1 MHLRAVRFVRRRRL
15 LFNFANNRK
24 GCIYMKVILTQDVK
38 SLGKKGELVN
48 ASDGYARNFLFPRKL
63 AVEANAQAM
72 NELKNRES
80 AEKYRLETELK
91 NAKEVAAKINGKT
104 VKLTAKAG
112 QGGRLF
118 GSVTAKEVAEQ
129 ISRQF
134 GVSVDKRKVSMADIK
149 SFGTFSAEIKVYNG
163 VNATV
168 YVSVGEE

>member
-1 MHLRAVRFVRRRRL
+1 
-15 LFNFANNRK
+15 
-24 GCIYMKVILTQDVK
+24 MKVILTQDVK

-112 QGGRLF
+112 QGGKIF
-118 GSVTAKEVAEQ
+118 GSVTAKEIAQEIKKQ
-129 ISRQF
+129 YGFDI
-134 GVSVDKRKVSMADIK
+134 DKRKIAIK
-149 SFGTFSAEIKVYNG
+149 GEVTGEGLYEAVIKVHP
-163 VNATV
+163 
-168 YVSVGEE
+168 SVTSTIKVKVTAK

>member
-1 MHLRAVRFVRRRRL
+1 
-15 LFNFANNRK
+15 
-24 GCIYMKVILTQDVK
+24 MKVILTQDVK

-72 NELKNRES
+72 NRES

-112 QGGRLF
+112 QGGKIF
-118 GSVTAKEVAEQ
+118 GSVTAKEVAES

-134 GVSVDKRKVSMADIK
+134 GVSVDKRKVSMEDIK
-149 SFGTFSAEIKVYNG
+149 SFGTFSAEVKVYNG

>member
-1 MHLRAVRFVRRRRL
+1 MAYAGKDVY
-15 LFNFANNRK
+15 
-24 GCIYMKVILTQDVK
+24 IMKVMLTQDVK

-72 NELKNRES
+72 NDLKNREA
-80 AEKYRLETELK
+80 AEKFRLETELK
-91 NAKEVAAKINGKT
+91 NAKETAAKIDGKT

-129 ISRQF
+129 IKAQF
-134 GVSVDKRKVSMADIK
+134 GVDIDRRKISMSDIK
-149 SFGTFSAEIKVYNG
+149 SFGTFNAEIKVYNG
-163 VNATV
+163 VNAAI
-168 YVSVGEE
+168 YVMVGEE

>member
-1 MHLRAVRFVRRRRL
+1 
-15 LFNFANNRK
+15 
-24 GCIYMKVILTQDVK
+24 MKVILTQDVK

-112 QGGRLF
+112 QGGKIF
-118 GSVTAKEVAEQ
+118 GSVTAKEVAES
-129 ISRQF
+129 ISTITTRLC
-134 GVSVDKRKVSMADIK
+134 D
-149 SFGTFSAEIKVYNG
+149 TL
-163 VNATV
+163 
-168 YVSVGEE
+168 

>member
-1 MHLRAVRFVRRRRL
+1 
-15 LFNFANNRK
+15 
-24 GCIYMKVILTQDVK
+24 MKVILTQDVK

-72 NELKNRES
+72 NELKTASPRRS
-80 AEKYRLETELK
+80 TGSKPSSRTPS
-91 NAKEVAAKINGKT
+91 EVAAKINGKT

-112 QGGRLF
+112 QGGKIF
-118 GSVTAKEVAEQ
+118 GSVTAKEVAES

-134 GVSVDKRKVSMADIK
+134 GVSVDKRKVSMEDIK
-149 SFGTFSAEIKVYNG
+149 SFGTFSAEVKVYNG

>member
-1 MHLRAVRFVRRRRL
+1 
-15 LFNFANNRK
+15 
-24 GCIYMKVILTQDVK
+24 MKVILTQDVK

-112 QGGRLF
+112 QGGKIF
-118 GSVTAKEVAEQ
+118 GSVTAKEVTKW

-134 GVSVDKRKVSMADIK
+134 GVSVDIRYRKGSRRVDK
-149 SFGTFSAEIKVYNG
+149 PPVRRLGRQEKG
-163 VNATV
+163 VHGGYQV
-168 YVSVGEE
+168 FRHIQRRSEGI

>member
-1 MHLRAVRFVRRRRL
+1 MAYAGKDVY
-15 LFNFANNRK
+15 
-24 GCIYMKVILTQDVK
+24 IMKVILTQDVK

-72 NELKNRES
+72 NELKNREA
-80 AEKYRLETELK
+80 AEKFRLETELK
-91 NAKEVAAKINGKT
+91 NAKETAAKIDGKT

-129 ISRQF
+129 IKAQF
-134 GVSVDKRKVSMADIK
+134 GVDIDRRKISMSDIK
-149 SFGTFSAEIKVYNG
+149 SFGTFNTEIKVYNG
-163 VNATV
+163 VSAAI
-168 YVSVGEE
+168 YVMVGEE

>member
-1 MHLRAVRFVRRRRL
+1 
-15 LFNFANNRK
+15 
-24 GCIYMKVILTQDVK
+24 MKVILTQDVK

-104 VKLTAKAG
+104 VKLTAKK
-112 QGGRLF
+112 R
-118 GSVTAKEVAEQ
+118 VRAKKSSAPSPQ
-129 ISRQF
+129 SWLSR
-134 GVSVDKRKVSMADIK
+134 
-149 SFGTFSAEIKVYNG
+149 
-163 VNATV
+163 
-168 YVSVGEE
+168 

>member
-1 MHLRAVRFVRRRRL
+1 
-15 LFNFANNRK
+15 
-24 GCIYMKVILTQDVK
+24 MKVILTQDVK

-112 QGGRLF
+112 QGGKNLRLRYRK
-118 GSVTAKEVAEQ
+118 GS
-129 ISRQF
+129 RR
-134 GVSVDKRKVSMADIK
+134 VDKPPVRR
-149 SFGTFSAEIKVYNG
+149 FGRQEKG
-163 VNATV
+163 VHGGYQV
-168 YVSVGEE
+168 FRHIQRRSEGI

>member
-1 MHLRAVRFVRRRRL
+1 MAYAGKDVY
-15 LFNFANNRK
+15 
-24 GCIYMKVILTQDVK
+24 IMKVILTQDVK

-72 NELKNRES
+72 NELKNREA
-80 AEKYRLETELK
+80 AEKFRLETELK
-91 NAKEVAAKINGKT
+91 NAKETAAKIDGKT

-129 ISRQF
+129 IKAQF
-134 GVSVDKRKVSMADIK
+134 GVDIDRRKISMSDIK
-149 SFGTFSAEIKVYNG
+149 SFGTFNAEVKVYNG
-163 VNATV
+163 VSAAI
-168 YVSVGEE
+168 YVMVGEE

>member
-1 MHLRAVRFVRRRRL
+1 MAYAGKDVY
-15 LFNFANNRK
+15 
-24 GCIYMKVILTQDVK
+24 IMKVILTRDVK

-72 NELKNRES
+72 NELKNREA
-80 AEKYRLETELK
+80 AEKFRLETELK
-91 NAKEVAAKINGKT
+91 NAKETAAKIDGKT

-129 ISRQF
+129 IKAQF
-134 GVSVDKRKVSMADIK
+134 GVDIDRRKISMSDIK
-149 SFGTFSAEIKVYNG
+149 SFGTFNAEIKVYNG
-163 VNATV
+163 VNAAI
-168 YVSVGEE
+168 YVMVGEE

>member
-1 MHLRAVRFVRRRRL
+1 
-15 LFNFANNRK
+15 
-24 GCIYMKVILTQDVK
+24 MKVILTQDVK

-80 AEKYRLETELK
+80 AEKFRLETELK

-129 ISRQF
+129 IKTQF
-134 GVSVDKRKVSMADIK
+134 GVEIDRRKISMADIK
-149 SFGTFSAEIKVYNG
+149 SFGTFNAEIKIYNG
-163 VNATV
+163 VNASV
-168 YVSVGEE
+168 YVMVGEE

>member
-1 MHLRAVRFVRRRRL
+1 MAYAGKDVY
-15 LFNFANNRK
+15 
-24 GCIYMKVILTQDVK
+24 IMKVILTQDVK

-72 NELKNRES
+72 NELKNREA
-80 AEKYRLETELK
+80 AEKFRLETELK
-91 NAKEVAAKINGKT
+91 NAKETAAKIDGKT

-129 ISRQF
+129 IKAQF
-134 GVSVDKRKVSMADIK
+134 GVDIDRRKISMSDIK
-149 SFGTFSAEIKVYNG
+149 SFGTFNAEIKVYNG
-163 VNATV
+163 VSAAI
-168 YVSVGEE
+168 YVMVGEE

>member
-1 MHLRAVRFVRRRRL
+1 MAYAGKDVY
-15 LFNFANNRK
+15 
-24 GCIYMKVILTQDVK
+24 IMKVILTQDVK

-72 NELKNRES
+72 NELKNREA
-80 AEKYRLETELK
+80 AEKFRLETELK
-91 NAKEVAAKINGKT
+91 NAKETAAKIDGKS

-129 ISRQF
+129 IKAQF
-134 GVSVDKRKVSMADIK
+134 GVDIDRRKISMSDIK
-149 SFGTFSAEIKVYNG
+149 SFGTFNAEIKVYNG
-163 VNATV
+163 VNAAI
-168 YVSVGEE
+168 YVMVGEE

>member
-1 MHLRAVRFVRRRRL
+1 
-15 LFNFANNRK
+15 
-24 GCIYMKVILTQDVK
+24 MKVILTQDVK

-91 NAKEVAAKINGKT
+91 NAKEVAAKIN

-112 QGGRLF
+112 QGGKIF
-118 GSVTAKEVAEQ
+118 GSVTAKEVAES

-134 GVSVDKRKVSMADIK
+134 GVSVDKRKVSMEDIK
-149 SFGTFSAEIKVYNG
+149 SFGTFSAEVKVYNG

>member
-1 MHLRAVRFVRRRRL
+1 MAYAGKDVY
-15 LFNFANNRK
+15 
-24 GCIYMKVILTQDVK
+24 IMKVILTQDVK

-72 NELKNRES
+72 NELKNREA
-80 AEKYRLETELK
+80 AEKFRLETELK
-91 NAKEVAAKINGKT
+91 NAKETAAKIDGKT

-129 ISRQF
+129 IKAQF
-134 GVSVDKRKVSMADIK
+134 GVDIDRRKISMSDIK
-149 SFGTFSAEIKVYNG
+149 SFGTFNAEIKVYNG
-163 VNATV
+163 VNAAI
-168 YVSVGEE
+168 YVMVGEE